1 MLKKRAQ
8 GPHYWP
14 QVVERVKS
22 IGLRP
27 EIIAMLNS
35 ANQIV
40 WDHSPPADNPNAIA
54 YVSSEDK
61 NNDGKIDKIHFVLSK
76 FPPNASEDEVESI
89 IEMVA
94 KTLVHEYGHIE
105 DFDTETGFPGGE
117 AAAEAAERQS
127 ESTIQSGLNSS
138 SSLLTFNNIKGRNLN
153 MLKELQKLAN
163 HLDEIG
169 EIKLADKLDSII
181 ASNIKLGQRH
191 TQHVPPDKD
200 IPDKDINAR
209 VKAPALHL
217 HRNSTETEITQSLR
231 EYARKTV
238 LAAVIEFLP
247 LPDHT
252 PVGPD
257 PEPTSQEERDAL
269 YDSYFEDG
277 QGGTSMMDATGGL
290 AGVTKNSTILA
301 EYSTLMSLPLGQY
314 LISEIEAAVK
324 RKTEEAAVKRK
335 TDSRRRSLD
344 LEAARPEPT
353 AQPEASQAKAVK
365 TSDALKKIQTLIG
378 SEPDGQW
385 GPNTRDKLKFFLM
398 DFKDMLDPKGI
409 TGVNQVMSW
418 GTGYKTV
425 SVGGVSAPGSY
436 AKGWSGLLRLL
447 TDLKGKAMSAPAA
460 SYESGFTATTS
471 EAMDDVVS
479 SLSSAFS
486 SGMPK
491 FSR

>member
-27 EIIAMLNS
+27 EIIAMLNN

-181 ASNIKLGQRH
+181 ASNIKLGQ
-191 TQHVPPDKD
+191 HVTPAP
-200 IPDKDINAR
+200 AR
-209 VKAPALHL
+209 PGGVYPALHL
-217 HRNSTETEITQSLR
+217 NSTDREITQSLR
-231 EYARKTV
+231 EYATKTV

-247 LPDHT
+247 LPDQPGRDT
-252 PVGPD
+252 G
-257 PEPTSQEERDAL
+257 PTSQEERDAL

-277 QGGTSMMDATGGL
+277 QGSKSMLDSTGAL
-290 AGVTKNSTILA
+290 AGVTRNSTILA
-301 EYSTLMSLPLGQY
+301 EYSTLMSLPLGKY
-314 LISEIEAAVK
+314 LISLI
-324 RKTEEAAVKRK
+324 EAAVKRK

-365 TSDALKKIQTLIG
+365 TSDALEKIQTLIG